1 MVSGLIALLIT
12 ILVVG
17 LVAWLLTVVIDML
30 PMDARFK
37 QIARVLVFVIAVL
50 VILFRALPLLG
61 VHVG

>member
-1 MVSGLIALLIT
+1 MVSGLVGLLIT

-30 PMDARFK
+30 PMDARFR

-61 VHVG
+61 VHVA